1 MNSTSSIQRMRSVF
15 QTDKVIHAIMILA
28 VTFIVIFIIGIIGY
42 KHFFHMKTS
51 DAFFNTSLT
60 VSNLAIDLH
69 EKTAAEKIFTGVYS
83 LIAGIFF
90 VALVSA
96 IVAYIFTLYL
106 ET

>member
-1 MNSTSSIQRMRSVF
+1 MNSVF
-15 QTDKVIHAIMILA
+15 NQDKVIHAILILTI
-28 VTFIVIFIIGIIGY
+28 TFIVIFIIGIIGY
-42 KHFFHMKTS
+42 KHIFHMGTT

-60 VSNLAIDLH
+60 LSNLAIDLH
-69 EKTAAEKIFTGVYS
+69 EKTEAEKIFTGIYS

-90 VALVSA
+90 IALVSA